1 MKKLLIP
8 LAAAS
13 ALAAAVPAAAQSY
26 GGYGHGPGR
35 GGYDNADRGD
45 RIEWRIQRA
54 LETGQISRREAYHLR
69 NDVRATEQL
78 SWRYRRDGEFSR
90 WERNDIQRRY
100 QQIAMQLR
108 YERSD
113 RDYGYGYGYPD
124 YRR

>member
-13 ALAAAVPAAAQSY
+13 ALAAAAVPAAAQNY
-26 GGYGHGPGR
+26 GGYGYGPGR
-35 GGYDNADRGD
+35 GGYDNSDRGD

-54 LETGQISRREAYHLR
+54 VETGQIDRREAYRLR
-69 NDVRATEQL
+69 ADVRATEQL
-78 SWRYRRDGEFSR
+78 AWRYQRDGQFSR

-100 QQIAMQLR
+100 QEISMQLR
-108 YERSD
+108 YERND
-113 RDYGYGYGYPD
+113 RDYGYGYGD